1 MKTKRTLL
9 FLMVGLTMLSLAIP
23 VQAATK
29 PSWALNES
37 DVDGWWIIAESDES
51 WTYSAYSFGV
61 WYQIWVNNATW
72 TDATAAMCIMVME
85 FPINLDIIWEPFLDI
100 INDLG
105 LPTNEQNIPGLD
117 GAVTWN
123 ESNLWIGLGYSD
135 DLLLMVIGYN
145 STDAP
150 MNPFFM
156 AKTPT
161 DETTAKES
169 DIIKL
174 MTAQGAMFGAIPGF
188 EISLVFITIVIIT
201 GVIFLL
207 RKDQLSLLK
216 LN

>member
-1 MKTKRTLL
+1 
-9 FLMVGLTMLSLAIP
+9 
-23 VQAATK
+23 
-29 PSWALNES
+29 
-37 DVDGWWIIAESDES
+37 
-51 WTYSAYSFGV
+51 
-61 WYQIWVNNATW
+61 
-72 TDATAAMCIMVME
+72 ME

-169 DIIKL
+169 DINKL